1 MSKFSNPPQR
11 LEVHPLFRSLLTHPM
26 LIPMERTYII
36 AWKSKIRPSA
46 GQGKKLLTREEAEQL
61 ASELNHDHP
70 NFVHEPVNLNLDASV
85 SQPSEANA
93 PASEVII
100 HNTDFG
106 STVSETSD
114 VQVPDDV
121 AA

>member
-1 MSKFSNPPQR
+1 
-11 LEVHPLFRSLLTHPM
+11 M
-26 LIPMERTYII
+26 LIPMERTYVI
-36 AWKSKIRPSA
+36 AWTSKTRPSA

-85 SQPSEANA
+85 TQPNEANA
-93 PASEVII
+93 PASQVII
-100 HNTDFG
+100 ENTDFAA
-106 STVSETSD
+106 TVSETSYAQ
-114 VQVPDDV
+114 VQDEV